1 MNQLSRR
8 ITNSLFSLEC
18 LLCLNLI
25 KNKKIEIYHK
35 WKDENISISQLAK
48 AYRMNLANLD
58 YMLRLIDMHGIEIL
72 TTKNQSYSK
81 EIQKLKEENLRLRIV
96 NEYVKKLSALDQEDQ
111 KK

>member
-1 MNQLSRR
+1 MSK
-8 ITNSLFSLEC
+8 F
-18 LLCLNLI
+18 
-25 KNKKIEIYHK
+25 NKEQKIEIYHK

-81 EIQKLKEENLRLRIV
+81 EFKQRTIEQAIFGNKPYLQLSLELGFKSIGMLNNWIR
-96 NEYVKKLSALDQEDQ
+96 EYK
-111 KK
+111 